1 MNATDAVAR
10 YIEIASRLPTA
21 RFPERSIAAAN
32 LEAMADQVD
41 AFVLDG
47 FGVLN
52 VGAEPVPGAQ
62 QSLDNLRA
70 RGKALR
76 VLTNGA
82 TFPSS
87 RTTEKYLNWQMNFQ
101 ASEVVSSRDALA
113 VRLSNEPVERLWG
126 FVALAE
132 SQLDQLNVNH
142 VLLEDDPE
150 LYDRVDGFVLLGAGA
165 WTWQRQELLR
175 SALSKNTRPVLVGNP
190 DLVAPHAQAF
200 SEEPG
205 LFAHDLADA
214 GLASPE
220 FFGKPF
226 SNAFALAA
234 ETLIEYA
241 PDRIAMVGDTLQTD
255 ILGGA
260 AFGWRTVLVTD
271 HGLLRGMDV
280 EAQIE
285 ESGIRPDFIVPT
297 T

>member
-1 MNATDAVAR
+1 MNAIDAVAR
-10 YIEIASRLPTA
+10 YIEIADRLPTA
-21 RFPERSIAAAN
+21 RFPQRSISAAN
-32 LEAMADQVD
+32 LEAIADQID

-62 QSLDNLRA
+62 QAIENLRA
-70 RGKALR
+70 RDKALR

-82 TFPSS
+82 SFPSS

-150 LYDRVDGFVLLGAGA
+150 LYKRVDGFVLLGTGA

-175 SALSKNTRPVLVGNP
+175 SALSKNARPVLVGNP
-190 DLVAPHAQAF
+190 DLVAPHAHAF

-220 FFGKPF
+220 YFGKPF
-226 SNAFALAA
+226 PNAFALAA
-234 ETLIEYA
+234 QTLSGFA